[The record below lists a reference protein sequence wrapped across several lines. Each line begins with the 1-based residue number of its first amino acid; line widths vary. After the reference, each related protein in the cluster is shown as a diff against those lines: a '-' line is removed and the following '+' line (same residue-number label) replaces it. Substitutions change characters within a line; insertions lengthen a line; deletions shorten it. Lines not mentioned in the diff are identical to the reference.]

1 MKRNHKTAKVLSAV
15 LVVAACFAAWIVFTF
30 LPGSRER
37 LSLTAICLS
46 IGNIIAGLVFAI
58 ITRLPDKIWVR
69 ITIFSLFGLLSTV
82 PIFSVVAQRITYTRF
97 GFTVYGAIPIPFL
110 DITVNQHG
118 FLWFRTKT
126 HQITREELDA
136 LLAPGVEIVVVG
148 IGWDSIAQL
157 TEDAKRI
164 STTVDLRVLPTP
176 EAFALYN
183 ELKAQ
188 GRNVVLLAHSTC

>member
-1 MKRNHKTAKVLSAV
+1 MKRNLKTAKVLSAV
-15 LVVAACFAAWIVFTF
+15 LLVDACFAAWIVFTF

-37 LSLTAICLS
+37 LPVTAICLG

-58 ITRLPDKIWVR
+58 ITRLPDKSWIR

-82 PIFSVVAQRITYTRF
+82 PIFSVVAQRITYARF
-97 GFTVYGAIPIPFL
+97 GFTVYGAMPIPLL

-118 FLWFRTKT
+118 FLWFRAKT

-136 LLAPGVEIVVVG
+136 LVAPGVEIVVVG
-148 IGWDSIAQL
+148 IGWDSIVQL
-157 TEDAKRI
+157 TEDAKKI